1 MRIPA
6 ILLSLLAIILVLL
19 FFALTGD
26 QSTESV
32 QTAQGRSQAD
42 GLEVGPIEELGPVR
56 QISPGQFAVPF
67 TENAVRLERIAPR
80 QPLTPP
86 RETGPKLTLL
96 HQPVVSAAGLVTYAS
111 GQVQLANIE
120 VLDPQSVCID
130 IAGLAWPCGV
140 IARTAF
146 RNFLR
151 GRAMSCVVPD
161 GRWTETVV
169 SQCLVGNQ
177 DPAAWLVSRGWA
189 RALPETQYVALEDM
203 AREGAKGVY
212 GSDPRNLSAV
222 VDSGVEVPQQPD
234 AATEPAS
241 PPTPLE

>member
-1 MRIPA
+1 MR
-6 ILLSLLAIILVLL
+6 
-19 FFALTGD
+19 D
-26 QSTESV
+26 
-32 QTAQGRSQAD
+32 GRS
-42 GLEVGPIEELGPVR
+42 LEQREHILGRTAERGAVALDDDRTLDQDRVSRHGRDEL
-56 QISPGQFAVPF
+56 VPRHGF
-67 TENAVRLERIAPR
+67 V
-80 QPLTPP
+80 
-86 RETGPKLTLL
+86 
-96 HQPVVSAAGLVTYAS
+96 
-111 GQVQLANIE
+111 GQVQLADIE

-203 AREGAKGVY
+203 AREGARGVY

-222 VDSGVEVPQQPD
+222 IDSGVQVPQQPD
-234 AATEPAS
+234 AATAPA
-241 PPTPLE
+241 PPPAPLE